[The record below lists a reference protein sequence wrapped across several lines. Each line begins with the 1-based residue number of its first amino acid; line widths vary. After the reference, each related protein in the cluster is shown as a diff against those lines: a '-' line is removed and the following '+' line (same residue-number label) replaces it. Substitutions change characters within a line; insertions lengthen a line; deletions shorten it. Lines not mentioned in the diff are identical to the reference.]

1 MFLTNQSRKFVLK
14 IYNYGESLSYIKMQ
28 IAALE
33 HIAKGAFSCNL
44 SKLIGEINQVKK
56 NCKIYN
62 ICLLTYV
69 EENFISHIP
78 FRKNKIIGVGRL
90 VG

>member
-1 MFLTNQSRKFVLK
+1 MLK
-14 IYNYGESLSYIKMQ
+14 IYNYGESPSFIKLQ

-33 HIAKGAFSCNL
+33 HIAKDAFSCNL

-69 EENFISHIP
+69 EENFISNIP
-78 FRKNKIIGVGRL
+78 FRKNRIIGVGRL